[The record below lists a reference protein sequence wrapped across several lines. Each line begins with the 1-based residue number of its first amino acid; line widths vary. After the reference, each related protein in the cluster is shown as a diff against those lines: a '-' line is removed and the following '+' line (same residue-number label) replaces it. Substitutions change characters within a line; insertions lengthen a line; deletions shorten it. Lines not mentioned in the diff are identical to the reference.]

1 VDEQELVG
9 AIRAMQQIVWS
20 DRAIRQRVQNRGI
33 NVIPA
38 KFYASVPSLAEI
50 ESSFEYAEPTPPYLD
65 CGVFDGPAMRDWL
78 AGLVEPARDF
88 TPPKSGNEETCAEGF
103 FWNNSQFS
111 FSDAMSYYAM
121 LRQLKPARVVEIGAG
136 FSSLVALAALRDN
149 RRGRLTCIEPY
160 PRPFLHNR
168 DLLLMQRRAQ
178 EVTIAEMN
186 DLLADG
192 DVLFIDSTHTVK
204 TGSDCLHIYLRL
216 LPRIARRIFVHVH
229 DVFLP
234 FGLPQKWLLDKQIHW
249 TEQYLLLA
257 WLIGNPRTRVLTAAA
272 ITPSR
277 IPICSTV
284 SCMGAMRLVDRVS
297 GLSSTAASSD
307 KLAVPRPLS

>member
-1 VDEQELVG
+1 MDEQELVTT
-9 AIRAMQQIVWS
+9 IRAMQEIVWS
-20 DRAIRQRVQNRGI
+20 ERAIRQRVQNRGI

-38 KFYASVPSLAEI
+38 NFYASVPSLAEI

-88 TPPKSGNEETCAEGF
+88 APPTSGNEETCAEGF

-111 FSDAMSYYAM
+111 FSDAMSYYAV
-121 LRQLKPARVVEIGAG
+121 LRRLEPARVVEIGAG

-149 RRGRLTCIEPY
+149 GQGRLTCIEPY
-160 PRPFLHNR
+160 PRRFMQGLE
-168 DLLLMQRRAQ
+168 LVLVQRRAQ
-178 EVTIAEMN
+178 EITIDEMN

-192 DVLFIDSTHTVK
+192 DVLFIDSTHAVK
-204 TGSDCLHIYLRL
+204 SGSDCLHIYLRL

-234 FGLPQKWLLDKQIHW
+234 FGLPQKWLLDKHIHW

-257 WLIGNPRTRVLTAAA
+257 WLIDNPRTRVLYGSAYHAFA
-272 ITPSR
+272 NPDLLDSLMHGR
-277 IPICSTV
+277 H
-284 SCMGAMRLVDRVS
+284 DS
-297 GLSSTAASSD
+297 GGSSFWFEFD
-307 KLAVPRPLS
+307 GRK